1 MFWNAQKILRLRF
14 IELGLLNTFTQDI
27 YIL

>member
-1 MFWNAQKILRLRF
+1 MFWNAQKNLRLRF
-14 IELGLLNTFTQDI
+14 IELGLLNTFPQDI